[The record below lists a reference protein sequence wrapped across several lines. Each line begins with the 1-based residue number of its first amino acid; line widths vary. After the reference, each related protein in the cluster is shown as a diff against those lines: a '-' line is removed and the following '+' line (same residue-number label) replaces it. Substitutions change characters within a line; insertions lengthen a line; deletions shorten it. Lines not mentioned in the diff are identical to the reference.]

1 MNRFTKR
8 FFLLLV
14 LLIGIDARS
23 QDKVANYTCSSVACT
38 FNLTYT
44 GDGDYFKTP
53 KSPIVKNLFFTF
65 KGLTFMDFT
74 FKFVDPN
81 KSRF

>member
-1 MNRFTKR
+1 MNRFAKI
-8 FFLLLV
+8 FCLLLV
-14 LLIGIDARS
+14 LLIGINAKS
-23 QDKVANYTCSSVACT
+23 QYKVANYTCSSVACT

-44 GDGDYFKTP
+44 GDEDYFKTP
-53 KSPIVKNLFFTF
+53 KSPIIKNLLFTF